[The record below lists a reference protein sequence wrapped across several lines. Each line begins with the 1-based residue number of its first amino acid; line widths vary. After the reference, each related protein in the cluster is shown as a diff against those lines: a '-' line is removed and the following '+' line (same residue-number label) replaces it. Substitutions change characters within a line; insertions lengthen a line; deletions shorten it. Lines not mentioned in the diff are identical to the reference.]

1 MKAAVAEIKSLS
13 SRKEALDDFSIKYK
27 LKIIYKLKVHNLP
40 VKIAFAAAAAA
51 GEKRKLEFVVVV
63 IVVEVGSMRI
73 SFEEFLETFAS

>member
-40 VKIAFAAAAAA
+40 VKIAFAAA